1 MVTGDHPATAV
12 AIAAQAGIVSGN
24 PDAIHHLSDLDY
36 SLDEKLVPKYDPEA
50 QYDTISSDSSSD
62 PEKGPVATRG
72 MKSIVIT
79 GTDMMEMSSS
89 QMEQLCQYDEIV
101 FARTSPEQ
109 KLRIVHEFQSRGGVV
124 AMTGD
129 GGKLDPYLT
138 STLAYSGLSQ
148 RRS

>member
-24 PDAIHHLSDLDY
+24 PDMIHHLSDLDDK
-36 SLDEKLVPKYDPEA
+36 LDEKLVA
-50 QYDTISSDSSSD
+50 QYDPDATDRCAFSSSDASSD
-62 PEKGPVATRG
+62 PEKGMRATESGPAMR
-72 MKSIVIT
+72 SIVIT
-79 GTDMMEMSSS
+79 GADMMAIGSS

-109 KLRIVHEFQSRGGVV
+109 KLRIVHEFQKRGGIV

-129 GGKLDPYLT
+129 GGM
-138 STLAYSGLSQ
+138 
-148 RRS
+148 